1 MIIFLFTIETIF
13 IMYSPEIAAIKT
25 SIFLIL
31 GNLKMFFSFFFYE
44 YKILKH
50 AHAIFNTVSCI
61 QRF

>member
-44 YKILKH
+44 YP
-50 AHAIFNTVSCI
+50 
-61 QRF
+61 